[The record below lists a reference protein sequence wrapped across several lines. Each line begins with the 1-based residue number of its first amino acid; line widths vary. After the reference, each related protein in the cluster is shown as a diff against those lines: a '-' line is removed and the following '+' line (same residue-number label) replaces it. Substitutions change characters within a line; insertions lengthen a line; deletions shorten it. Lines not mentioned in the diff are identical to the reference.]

1 MRGKGF
7 ISLVQALITFGA
19 ELGADAKAPVGTPNL
34 MEGSPLEA
42 GADAQCTRRHSLCP
56 CHFMNLDAGEFITPL
71 SNFRC
76 RIEAD
81 AKAPVGTPT

>member
-7 ISLVQALITFGA
+7 ILLVQGLITFGA

-56 CHFMNLDAGEFITPL
+56 FF
-71 SNFRC
+71 
-76 RIEAD
+76 
-81 AKAPVGTPT
+81 